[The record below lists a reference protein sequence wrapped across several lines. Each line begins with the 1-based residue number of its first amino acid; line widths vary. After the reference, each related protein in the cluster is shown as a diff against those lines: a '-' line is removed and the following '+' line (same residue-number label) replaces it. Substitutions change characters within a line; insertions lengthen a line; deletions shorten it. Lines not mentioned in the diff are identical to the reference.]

1 MSCNLRLELE
11 NLFRNQEKMS
21 LKVLRKKAEQKKLN
35 INLGLRI
42 EIRKKLLSIELRRL
56 LKKD

>member
-35 INLGLRI
+35 INLGLHI